1 MALDKNRDSHEFI
14 VTDVQLAEG
23 DVADGI
29 ALVLKDARGGRV
41 RLHLNSDMAELLS
54 EKVAFAMSKNT
65 GP

>member
-23 DVADGI
+23 YVADGI
-29 ALVLKDARGGRV
+29 ALVLKDARGGSV